1 LGKSYL
7 RCLDLAAGPNILAIK
22 FEIIAGGLM
31 DKNTT
36 TGQEIEPLP
45 RKILYVVLHGLVCL
59 IDDGKDQFIGDLID
73 MGSDHEYLCGD
84 FLYENQIPNGT
95 TLTLRGVDGA
105 MAKSDEN
112 KLDSTLNAVVKIA
125 HVPDQDN
132 YYQSRIILPRP
143 NKIKYYIQGTLT
155 KGSLNDPKNELQQ
168 PPPDIISGIRVFE
181 YSFTDSRDMHVS
193 TETGDMFWNCPAPV
207 TFKDSSTGE
216 VVSVA
221 ALHIYNE
228 PPSVLP
234 YAGKHNKDE
243 FNFTVSYLGAQVRL
257 ASPAVTQL
265 NNYRPPV
272 GMIPE
277 ELHALDVRQEMIQE
291 LMKILRPMGSAAGP
305 ISFKLDWTPNRLKA
319 DAAGGGG
326 GTQVCGG
333 ANASLG

>member
-1 LGKSYL
+1 MNKHNTSEQEV
-7 RCLDLAAGPNILAIK
+7 AA
-22 FEIIAGGLM
+22 
-31 DKNTT
+31 
-36 TGQEIEPLP
+36 P
-45 RKILYVVLHGLVCL
+45 RQNILYVVLHGLVCL
-59 IDDGKDQFIGDLID
+59 IDDNQDQFIADLVD

-84 FLYENQIPNGT
+84 FLYENQIPNGA
-95 TLTLRGVDGA
+95 TLTLRGVDGP

-132 YYQSRIILPRP
+132 YYQSRIFLPRP
-143 NKIKYYIQGTLT
+143 NKITYYIQGVLAA
-155 KGSLNDPKNELQQ
+155 GSLSDPKNELQQ
-168 PPPDIISGIRVFE
+168 PPPTTISGIRVFE
-181 YSFTDSRDMHVS
+181 YSFTDSKGVHV
-193 TETGDMFWNCPAPV
+193 TTAAGDMFWNCPAPV

-228 PPSVLP
+228 PPGVLP

-265 NNYRPPV
+265 NNYYPPI

-277 ELHALDVRQEMIQE
+277 ELHALDMRQEMIQE

-305 ISFKLDWTPNRLKA
+305 VSFKLDWTPSRLKA